1 MGEERKRERREREIE
16 NRSKREKMQDR
27 CRKSKNN

>member
-1 MGEERKRERREREIE
+1 MGEERKGEKREIE